1 LPLNWRY
8 RFADF
13 KLFGMKR
20 EILAFV
26 GAVFI
31 SALCNAQ
38 SDKDIFINPM
48 DISPALSASFSE
60 LRADH
65 FHSGIDFKTGGAI
78 GKEVNAAAGGYIYRI
93 SVSPTGFGNAIYIRH
108 PNGYSTVYGHLD
120 HFRKDIADYVITQQY
135 ENKNFTITLYPSKDI
150 FPVSQG
156 DLIAWSGDSGGS
168 AGPHLHFEIRESSTE
183 NPVNP
188 LLFNIVVADNMKPGI
203 EKIVIYPVTNNSS
216 VNNSHSSLSVKTAGT
231 GGNYTLAAPAPLV
244 VNGII
249 GFGIKTTD
257 TFNES
262 VNKCGVYRIYAE
274 VDSVGIYDFTCDEFS
289 FSESRYIN
297 SHIDYGRR
305 IENKEFLH
313 KTWLEPGNKLS
324 MYSGI
329 KNRGLISFTDNKT
342 HRILI
347 RVSDIKGN
355 TSVVR
360 FSVRSV
366 ATPPVKA
373 AQVKCSEIIPYGKA
387 AEFSSDGI
395 RVHFPVTSFYDTLF
409 FTYKYKARPA
419 NLLSGIH
426 SVHKESTPIHDMI
439 RISIKPDS
447 IPEGLEKKMF
457 LVKLSNS
464 HTQTYAG
471 GEMRFGYISA
481 EVRSFGDYA
490 VSIDT
495 TGPEIKPSFVRG
507 SNLTGRKAITVTITD
522 NLSGISSY
530 DGYID
535 DNWALFEYD
544 AKKNMLT
551 YHTDAGRIKP
561 GTAHKLEMR
570 VTDNRGNTTNL
581 KSSFTW

>member
-1 LPLNWRY
+1 
-8 RFADF
+8 
-13 KLFGMKR
+13 MKR
-20 EILAFV
+20 ETLTFFCA
-26 GAVFI
+26 AFI
-31 SALCNAQ
+31 SVLCNAQ

-78 GKEVNAAAGGYIYRI
+78 GKEVKAAAEGYIYRI
-93 SVSPTGFGNAIYIRH
+93 SVSPAGFGNAIYIRH
-108 PNGYSTVYGHLD
+108 SNGYSTVYGHLD

-135 ENKNFTITLYPSKDI
+135 EKKNFTITLYPSKDI

-156 DLIAWSGDSGGS
+156 DLIAWSGNSGGS
-168 AGPHLHFEIRESSTE
+168 FGPHLHFEIRESSTE

-188 LLFNIVVADNMKPGI
+188 LLFNIGVADNMKPGI
-203 EKIVIYPVTNNSS
+203 DKIVIYPVTNNSS
-216 VNNSHSSLSVKTAGT
+216 VNNSHLSLSVKTAGT

-244 VNGII
+244 VNGLI

-257 TFNES
+257 TFNGS
-262 VNKCGVYRIYAE
+262 VNKCGIYRIYVE
-274 VDSVGIYDFTCDEFS
+274 VDSVEIYDFTCDEFS

-297 SHIDYGRR
+297 SHIDYSRR
-305 IENKEFLH
+305 IENSEFLH

-342 HRILI
+342 HKVLI

-355 TSVVR
+355 SSIVR

-366 ATPPVKA
+366 ASTPVKA
-373 AQVKCSEIIPYGKA
+373 TEIKCNEIIPYGKT

-395 RVHFPVTSFYDTLF
+395 RVHFPSTSFYDTVY
-409 FTYKYKARPA
+409 FTYKYKVRPA

-426 SVHKESTPIHDMI
+426 SVHNESTPIHDLI
-439 RISIKPDS
+439 RISIKPDF
-447 IPEGLEKKMF
+447 IPEGLENKML

-464 HTQTYAG
+464 HTQNYAG

-495 TGPEIKPSFVRG
+495 TGPEIKPSFARG
-507 SNLTGRKAITVTITD
+507 ANLAGRKTITATITD

-535 DNWALFEYD
+535 GNWALFEFD

-551 YHTDAGRIKP
+551 YHTDPGRIKP